1 MKEFHRRIS
10 YVCIF
15 PQDKT
20 NMAVT
25 HFLHP
30 NSTAIH
36 YVLFMVLSTGC
47 SYAMLLQIDNSCVYQ
62 TGPTAVIEYKK

>member
-1 MKEFHRRIS
+1 M
-10 YVCIF
+10 YVLF
-15 PQDKT
+15 PKINKT

-36 YVLFMVLSTGC
+36 YVLFMILSTGR

>member
-1 MKEFHRRIS
+1 
-10 YVCIF
+10 
-15 PQDKT
+15 
-20 NMAVT
+20 MAVT

-30 NSTAIH
+30 NSAAKH
-36 YVLFMVLSTGC
+36 NVLFMILSTGC